1 MSVLQRGAVTA
12 MADIDRVDERAVR
25 FEAVFA
31 VCSKAVFAYAR
42 RRATRDVA
50 DDVVAETFLVAWRRV
65 DELPLEPLPWLIGV
79 ARKVL
84 ANRRRSDDRRVA
96 LSARLRSLPACPES
110 ADPGDTWTAA
120 ERVRAALAALPAGE
134 REVIEL
140 LAWEG
145 LSPAEIATALEIAR
159 ATVYVRLHRARQRL
173 TRALEEE
180 R

>member
-1 MSVLQRGAVTA
+1 MSGRSALK
-12 MADIDRVDERAVR
+12 
-25 FEAVFA
+25 
-31 VCSKAVFAYAR
+31 VCSPSAR
-42 RRATRDVA
+42 RRCLRTRA
-50 DDVVAETFLVAWRRV
+50 GGRRV
-65 DELPLEPLPWLIGV
+65 DELPSEPLPWLIGV

-120 ERVRAALAALPAGE
+120 ERVRAALAVLPAGE

-145 LSPAEIATALEIAR
+145 LSPAEIATAL
-159 ATVYVRLHRARQRL
+159 
-173 TRALEEE
+173 
-180 R
+180 